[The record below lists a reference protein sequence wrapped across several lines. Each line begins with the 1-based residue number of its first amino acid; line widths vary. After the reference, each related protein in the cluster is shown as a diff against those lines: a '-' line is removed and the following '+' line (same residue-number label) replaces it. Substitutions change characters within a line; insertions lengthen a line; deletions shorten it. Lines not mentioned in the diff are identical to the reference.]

1 MMLVLQFVQFGVYS
15 EAHYPVCMLSR
26 ALPSLLDSEEEIM
39 TTKYELS
46 KMQ

>member
-1 MMLVLQFVQFGVYS
+1 MFVFVSDWQCILCVVS
-15 EAHYPVCMLSR
+15 